1 MKLMNGWNT
10 ELINQ
15 EVAHKM
21 VTRRTNKKSKF
32 AKIRTE
38 WVWRNQLREFSS
50 NAKLVGMYLLTAPS
64 FNMLGLFA
72 APISTICI
80 DTGLIQSAVLEAI
93 EELTVGG
100 FIKYNKER
108 EEVWVMHMAG
118 TQTGVGKLS
127 ANQEK
132 GVINELI
139 RLCETK
145 FSFVDDFR
153 EAYQEVYKFLP
164 ENLDELEYDM
174 SADDIGNA
182 IAKPLVTR

>member
-1 MKLMNGWNT
+1 VKLMNGWNT
-10 ELINQ
+10 ELISQ

-21 VTRRTNKKSKF
+21 ITRRTSKKSKF
-32 AKIRTE
+32 AKIRTKV
-38 WVWRNQLREFSS
+38 VWRNQLREFSQ

-80 DTGLIQSAVLEAI
+80 DTGLNQPAVLEAI
-93 EELTVGG
+93 EELTVSG

-108 EEVWVMHMAG
+108 EEVWVQPMAS

-132 GVINELI
+132 GVINELM
-139 RLCETK
+139 RLCESK
-145 FSFVDDFR
+145 FSFVGDFL
-153 EAYQEVYKFLP
+153 EAYQDVYEFLP
-164 ENLDELEYDM
+164 KNLDELEYDM
-174 SADDIGNA
+174 
-182 IAKPLVTR
+182 

>member
-1 MKLMNGWNT
+1 VKLMNGWNT

-21 VTRRTNKKSKF
+21 ITRRTSKKSKF

-38 WVWRNQLREFSS
+38 VVWRNQLREFSP

-64 FNMLGLFA
+64 FNMLGLFP

-80 DTGLIQSAVLEAI
+80 DTGLNQSAVLEAI
-93 EELTVGG
+93 EELTVGD

-108 EEVWVMHMAG
+108 EEVWVQPMAG

-127 ANQEK
+127 VNQEK
-132 GVINELI
+132 GVINELM
-139 RLCETK
+139 RLCESK
-145 FSFVDDFR
+145 FSFVADFR
-153 EAYQEVYKFLP
+153 EAYQDVYKFLP

-174 SADDIGNA
+174 STNA